1 MVTADSGASAQQA
14 TGTMLEHFFTPKSV
28 AVIGASTEPG
38 KVGYDILRN
47 LIEAQFQGTIYPVNP
62 KADAILGIQ
71 AYPSISAVP
80 GDVDLAVI
88 VIPARFIP
96 EVMERCGEKGID
108 AVVIISAGF
117 KETGAEGKALEEQV
131 MTIARRHGIR
141 VIGPNCLGIISS
153 NVGLN
158 ASFAPVTPKNG
169 HLGLL
174 SQSGALATAVLDWAT
189 QAGIGFN
196 KFFTFGNQADV
207 NSIDLLRAWKDD
219 PDIRAIVAYLEAIS
233 DGQTFMRV
241 AEEVARVKPVII
253 VKSGT
258 TAAGAKAAASH
269 TGSLAGSDRAYDA
282 AFQQCG
288 VLRART
294 VQELF
299 DYAIAFANQ
308 PLPRG
313 KRVVVVTNAGGPGIL
328 CTDAIE
334 KMGLELAPISAGLV
348 EKLKTRMSP
357 SSNFHNPVDVLG
369 DAKANLYE
377 FALSALL
384 EDPQIDG
391 IFNIVTPQTSTEI
404 PETAMVVA
412 QLEEGTEKPILGVFM
427 GGTLMQAGVDI
438 LMAHDVPNYPFP
450 ERAVAAFK
458 AMADY
463 AAWRALPTE
472 APTVFAVDKAAVAA
486 AFAKSR
492 AEGRTA
498 LNEVE
503 CAAILAAYGFAL
515 PKSQLCATAD
525 DAVAFA
531 ARIGFPVVMKIASP
545 DILHKSDV
553 GGVKV
558 GLASP
563 EAVRDAYDAMLCN
576 ITGKMPAATIWG
588 VNIQQMVTT
597 GKQTILGMSRDPQ
610 FGPMLM
616 FGLGGIYVEV
626 LKDVTF
632 RIAPLTARDAR
643 QMISEIRSAK
653 LLTGVRGEQA
663 VDLDAIVESILR
675 LSQLVTD
682 FPEIAEMDINP
693 LIALPGTA
701 GAIAIDSRIA
711 LTP

>member
-1 MVTADSGASAQQA
+1 
-14 TGTMLEHFFTPKSV
+14 MLEHFFTPKSV

>member
-1 MVTADSGASAQQA
+1 
-14 TGTMLEHFFTPKSV
+14 MLDNFFTPKSV

-38 KVGYDILRN
+38 KVGHDILKN
-47 LIEAQFQGTIYPVNP
+47 LIEAKFQGDIYPINP
-62 KADAILGIQ
+62 KAPDILGIK
-71 AYPSISAVP
+71 AYASILDVP
-80 GDVDLAVI
+80 GSIDLAVI
-88 VIPARFIP
+88 VIPAKFVAG
-96 EVMERCGEKGID
+96 VMEQCGQKGIN

-117 KETGAEGKALEEQV
+117 KEIGAEGKVLEDQMMAV
-131 MTIARRHGIR
+131 AKQYGIR
-141 VIGPNCLGIISS
+141 VIGPNCLGIISTGC
-153 NVGLN
+153 GLN

-169 HLGLL
+169 TLALF

-219 PDIRAIVAYLEAIS
+219 PEIRAIVAYIEAIS
-233 DGQTFMRV
+233 DGQTFMQV

-282 AFQQCG
+282 AFAQCG

-308 PLPRG
+308 PLPAG
-313 KRVVVVTNAGGPGIL
+313 KRVAIVTNAGGPGIL

-334 KMGLELAPISAGLV
+334 KQGLELAPISDELV
-348 EKLKTRMSP
+348 AKLKTQMSP
-357 SSNFHNPVDVLG
+357 ASNFHNPVDVLG
-369 DAKANLYE
+369 DAKANLYN
-377 FALSALL
+377 FALTTLL
-384 EDPQIDG
+384 EDPNIDG
-391 IFNIVTPQTSTEI
+391 IFNVVTPQTSTEI
-404 PETAMVVA
+404 PETAEVVA
-412 QLEEGTEKPILGVFM
+412 KIEKSTDKPILGVFM
-427 GGTLMQAGVDI
+427 GGTLMQEGIDI
-438 LMAHDVPNYPFP
+438 LMANDVPNYPFP

-463 AAWRALPTE
+463 AAWRALPKQ
-472 APTVFAVDKAAVAA
+472 APATFQVDKAAVAA
-486 AFAKSR
+486 AFAKTR

-503 CAAILAAYGFAL
+503 CAAILEAYGFAT
-515 PKSQLCATAD
+515 PKSKLCTSAD
-525 DAVAFA
+525 DAVAYSDS
-531 ARIGFPVVMKIASP
+531 IGYPVVMKIASP

-558 GLASP
+558 GLKSADDVRATY
-563 EAVRDAYDAMLCN
+563 EAMISSISA
-576 ITGKMPAATIWG
+576 KMPQANIWG
-588 VNIQQMVTT
+588 VNIQQMITT

-632 RIAPLTARDAR
+632 RIAPVNEREARTA
-643 QMISEIRSAK
+643 ISEIRSYK
-653 LLTGVRGEQA
+653 MLTGTRGEKP
-663 VDLDAIVESILR
+663 VDIDAIVDAIQR
-675 LSQLVTD
+675 MSQLVTD

-693 LIALPGTA
+693 LVALPENG
-701 GAIAIDSRIA
+701 GAVAIDSRIA
-711 LTP
+711 LTK